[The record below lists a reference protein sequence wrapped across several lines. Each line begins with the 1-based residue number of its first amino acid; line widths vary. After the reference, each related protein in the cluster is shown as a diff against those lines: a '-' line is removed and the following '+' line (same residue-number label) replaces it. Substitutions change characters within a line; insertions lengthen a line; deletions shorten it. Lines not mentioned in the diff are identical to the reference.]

1 MPPELLGDIFYH
13 CAHYCPDAP
22 VILSMVCKRFR
33 SVVLST
39 PRAWTSLRLSVSQR
53 GEREVIRKAG
63 LWLSLAGACCVD
75 LYIDIEGQ
83 TTSFAES
90 HQFLVAFLQHNTARI
105 GYLNVRSQ
113 TEKAAHSFLRALY
126 CPLPFSPSSSQLPL
140 KTLRIRIS
148 GDKPGPPAAS
158 AASSVFH
165 SLTLLPQLKS
175 LQLTNH
181 LLPSV
186 YTPDLHNL
194 QALSVV
200 RPLRAPPISLT
211 QLLQIIQAAPCLH
224 ELEVSAR
231 VVDSTHPELPS
242 ELYLPTLKRL
252 SLRTNRVPLLL
263 EAFILPALEE
273 LRINDLDGKRVGA
286 TSELVRSLEVLNS
299 KLQAHGC
306 SEWSVKILE
315 FMGLI
320 LHWEN
325 EDVQTWEWCLGRMKR
340 LEDIYMTSSD
350 EGFRQLAR
358 FLAKNYGESLPCPV
372 LHTVHLN
379 GSYCVD
385 HANLVKECRPG
396 VDVIFDRSTH
406 EQRPWPP
413 VKPRVG
419 RGFGFGFGSRFAAHR
434 GASRTASPDIPEHQE
449 FALVPEIDDSW

>member
-1 MPPELLGDIFYH
+1 MSSLGIADIPPELLGDIFYH

-22 VILSMVCKRFR
+22 VMLSMVCKRFR
-33 SVVLST
+33 GVALST

-53 GEREVIRKAG
+53 DERDVIRKAG

-83 TTSFAES
+83 TTSIAES

-105 GYLNVRSQ
+105 GYLN
-113 TEKAAHSFLRALY
+113 
-126 CPLPFSPSSSQLPL
+126 
-140 KTLRIRIS
+140 
-148 GDKPGPPAAS
+148 PGLPAAS

-200 RPLRAPPISLT
+200 RPLRAPPLSLT

-231 VVDSTHPELPS
+231 VVDGTHPELPS

-252 SLRTNRVPLLL
+252 SLRTNRVPLVL

-299 KLQAHGC
+299 KLLAHGC

-315 FMGLI
+315 FMGLT

-325 EDVQTWEWCLGRMKR
+325 EDVQTWEWCLGRMNR
-340 LEDIYMTSSD
+340 LEDIYLTSSD

-358 FLAKNYGESLPCPV
+358 FFTKNYGESLPCPV

-379 GSYCVD
+379 GSHCVD
-385 HANLVKECRPG
+385 HANLLKERRPG
-396 VDVIFDRSTH
+396 VDVIFDWSAH
-406 EQRPWPP
+406 PQRPWPP
-413 VKPRVG
+413 VKPRIG
-419 RGFGFGFGSRFAAHR
+419 RGFGFGFGSRFAAQR
-434 GASRTASPDIPEHQE
+434 GPSRSASPDIPEHKE
-449 FALVPEIDDSW
+449 FALVPEIEDSW